1 MWIQGNGTASDAA
14 VVYIW
19 NGTIPKPHI
28 HKDWQW
34 PVATWFNHPCMSL
47 FSLSPPRAIPPT
59 CLCPNGFYHKVTSH
73 IRLVPTLMTS
83 FRFN

>member
-1 MWIQGNGTASDAA
+1 MSYIERTCLKKAIKIKIKPLPEKKAA

-34 PVATWFNHPCMSL
+34 PVATWFNQLP
-47 FSLSPPRAIPPT
+47 
-59 CLCPNGFYHKVTSH
+59 
-73 IRLVPTLMTS
+73 
-83 FRFN
+83 